1 MLKTSSQFEAAITA
15 DVREIQARFL
25 LAGEP
30 IEGNIK
36 QVVVNQGTGC
46 DSKFTIGTLYSSYM
60 TARIE
65 DCPTR
70 LENQTITLQ
79 IGAVLPDKT
88 TEWVTVG
95 VYTVGAPDTDVYGT
109 EFTAYGSLSI
119 KFGGAYYADVAE
131 TIATTV
137 AKLEQQTGCTIDTSA
152 FSATTLD
159 LTPAQPFQGL
169 QQREVL
175 MYIASLLGGF
185 VTEKA
190 DGNVAIRKYTVQPS
204 ASINA
209 DRTTELFT
217 CNDLDYLV
225 TGVSVIV
232 SEDTQDDD
240 GNTVTGVS
248 YSYET
253 PNLVVT
259 NPYMTKSLFDY
270 MAPVVTGLRFRPATL
285 PVTMGDIR
293 WEAGDVLSVT
303 DVSGTV
309 YTVPCLG
316 IVHTYEGGLDTKV
329 TAAGSSTT
337 EQDAN
342 FSGSL
347 SARVER
353 SEVALLMAQSAILQK
368 ASIQDLAA
376 VRAQIES
383 LDVEQLSAASATIQL
398 FQGDIANIKTILSG
412 QIGAGELQA
421 IHLTSGNVVI
431 DDAVI
436 TDAMIANL
444 SASKILSG
452 TIYTNLVNIMSQDG
466 NLSIVDNTILVKD
479 GAGTPRIQ
487 IGKDGKGD
495 YNYYLWDAAGNLMWD
510 ADGVT
515 ESGLNDG
522 IIRDIN
528 VADDA
533 AIQGSKLDIQS
544 VVEQINED
552 GSTRINAGKVQID
565 DTTLDV
571 AYKTVTTAVST
582 AQSAADVAQA
592 GVDTLQTRTTTLET
606 DLSAVQ
612 GQIAAKIWESD
623 IDNAVGTI
631 SEQYT
636 QITQDVDS
644 ITSRVGTLTTT
655 TDQLSTRLT
664 SAESN
669 ITQNANQ
676 ITIGVREAKSA
687 AEAAQ
692 STADAKLS
700 ANGLSLSVVNSG
712 NGYST
717 LSLKSGNTV
726 LATSGQITLGG
737 DVVFTSALNAKGYIT
752 GSEVNKNV
760 TSISGNVIKTG
771 TISADFI
778 QSGTLNAS
786 NIKVTNLKAEGVN
799 LTGKFKIVGTVG
811 VVSGSKISYIKP
823 FFEFEDGIISGGVG
837 SKTYG
842 TLDFSKKASYT
853 SKKKTYK
860 VYALGISSKSIVLRS
875 RSLWVASTESS
886 ANILKGVTGWI
897 PYIRT
902 PGGAYGTLHFV
913 NGILVG
919 KYNKKRSS

>member
-1 MLKTSSQFEAAITA
+1 MLNTSTAFGDAISA

-25 LAGEP
+25 LLGEP
-30 IEGNIK
+30 LEGNIK
-36 QVVVNQGTGC
+36 RVVVNLGTGC
-46 DSKFTIGTLYSSYM
+46 ENGFTPGTLYSSYI

-65 DCPTR
+65 DCPER

-79 IGAVLPDKT
+79 IGVMLPDKT
-88 TEWVTVG
+88 VEWLTVG
-95 VYTVGAPDTDVYGT
+95 VYTVGAPDTDAYGT
-109 EFTAYGSLSI
+109 EFTAYGSLST
-119 KFGGAYYADVAE
+119 KFGGTYNADAAE
-131 TIATTV
+131 PISTTI

-152 FSATTLD
+152 FSAAVLS
-159 LTPAQPFQGL
+159 LVPAQPFQSL

-190 DGNVAIRKYTVQPS
+190 DGNIVIRKYTAQS
-204 ASINA
+204 MASTDA

-217 CNDLDYLV
+217 FNDLDYLV

-232 SEDTQDDD
+232 SEDTQDEE
-240 GNTVTGVS
+240 GNTVPGTA

-253 PNLVVT
+253 PNLVLN
-259 NPYMTKSLFDY
+259 NPYMTKTLFDH
-270 MAPVVTGLRFRPATL
+270 MAPTITGLRFRPATL

-293 WEAGDVLSVT
+293 WEAGDALSVT
-303 DVSGTV
+303 DVSGAV

-316 IVHTYEGGLDTKV
+316 VVHTYEGGLETSV
-329 TAAGSSTT
+329 TAVGNSTT

-347 SARVER
+347 AARVER
-353 SEVALLMAQSAILQK
+353 SEIALLMAQTAILQK
-368 ASIQDLAA
+368 ASIQDLTA

-383 LDVEQLSAASATIQL
+383 LDVEQLSAASATIRL
-398 FQGDIANIKTILSG
+398 FQGDLANIKTILSG
-412 QIGAGELQA
+412 QIGTGELQA

-436 TDAMIANL
+436 TDAMIADL
-444 SASKILSG
+444 SAGKITSG
-452 TIYTNLVNIMSQDG
+452 TIFTSRVKIVSDTDENLLIDGSTIQIKDTNQ
-466 NLSIVDNTILVKD
+466 IVRV
-479 GAGTPRIQ
+479 Q
-487 IGKDGKGD
+487 IGKDAAGD
-495 YNYYLWDAAGNLMWD
+495 YNLALWNATGQLLWDASGIYAAGLH
-510 ADGVT
+510 
-515 ESGLNDG
+515 DG
-522 IIRDIN
+522 IIRDIAI
-528 VADDA
+528 ADDA
-533 AIQGSKLDIQS
+533 NINQSKIDMVS
-544 VVEQINED
+544 VARRLNDD
-552 GSTRINAGKVQID
+552 GSITVDSSKVVIG
-565 DTTLDV
+565 DTTLAA
-571 AYKTVTTAVST
+571 AYKTVTTT
-582 AQSAADVAQA
+582 
-592 GVDTLQTRTTTLET
+592 VDELDSRTDLLET
-606 DLSAVQ
+606 DLSVVQ
-612 GQIAAKIWESD
+612 GQIGTKVWKSD

-636 QITQDVDS
+636 QVSQDVSS
-644 ITSRVGTLTTT
+644 ITSRVGTLSTT

-664 SAESN
+664 TAESN

-692 STADAKLS
+692 SAAEAKLS
-700 ANGLSLSVVNSG
+700 ADGLSFSVNNNS

-726 LATSGQITLGG
+726 LATSGRITLGG

-752 GSEVNKNV
+752 GSEVNENV

-771 TISADFI
+771 MISADLI
-778 QSGTLNAS
+778 KSGTLNAS

-799 LTGKFKIVGTVG
+799 LTGRFKIVGTVG
-811 VVSGSKISYIKP
+811 VLSGSKISYIKP

-837 SKTYG
+837 STTYG

-853 SKKKTYK
+853 SKNKTYK